1 MLFGVC
7 ATTQSSHGHWDTLW
21 EYTKYLSFGQFI
33 DWLAAQITEQCM
45 WRLGADLITGFKALL
60 TRGLTSSWFQDHK
73 LITATCVRKATSHM
87 VAVITLRYWTNA
99 LFWTTP
105 WKVLWIRLV
114 PDRIYTR
121 VSSSISPFFSL
132 IWIWARNL
140 LAVTFNNH
148 YSDHCLVSFWN
159 INNNSLT
166 SNPLFCVCD
175 SDHNGTSFYNLR
187 YSIILYI
194 PLLYPD
200 SLFYYSK

>member
-21 EYTKYLSFGQFI
+21 EYIKYLSFGQFI

-60 TRGLTSSWFQDHK
+60 TRGQTSSWFQDHK

-87 VAVITLRYWTNA
+87 VAVITLRYWTSEMLCFGLHHGKFSESGWFQTSCTREHPAPSHLSFPWFEYELVTCWLLLLIITILTTA
-99 LFWTTP
+99 LFHSETSTT
-105 WKVLWIRLV
+105 
-114 PDRIYTR
+114 
-121 VSSSISPFFSL
+121 
-132 IWIWARNL
+132 
-140 LAVTFNNH
+140 
-148 YSDHCLVSFWN
+148 
-159 INNNSLT
+159 T
-166 SNPLFCVCD
+166 SNPLFRVCD